1 VDKLLI
7 FIRPGHGGADPGA
20 VGPNKLREADQ
31 ALALA
36 KLLADKLADH
46 KTMLART
53 WDVTLGL
60 DTGVAMAEKA
70 KADLFVSLHF
80 NAAKDIYAH
89 GTETLYH
96 PASEKGKHLAECIQY
111 SLSYALRLANRG
123 IKPRPN
129 LYELRVTSMPAVIV
143 ETAFISNPGEE
154 KLIADPA
161 WLDKAADAIAA
172 GITEYGQG
180 LMV

>member
-36 KLLADKLADH
+36 KLLAEKLTDH
-46 KTMLART
+46 KTQLARG
-53 WDVTLGL
+53 WDVSLSL

-70 KADLFVSLHF
+70 RANLFVSLHF

-96 PASEKGKHLAECIQY
+96 PASEKGKALAGCIQKNLVT
-111 SLSYALRLANRG
+111 SLKLTNRG

-129 LYELRVTSMPAVIV
+129 LYELRATSMPAVIV

-154 KLIADPA
+154 KLIGDDA
-161 WLDKAADAIAA
+161 WLDKAADAIAEGIREYA
-172 GITEYGQG
+172 GA
-180 LMV
+180 MA

>member
-1 VDKLLI
+1 VDKLLV
-7 FIRPGHGGADPGA
+7 FIRPGHGGSDVGA
-20 VGPNKLREADQ
+20 LGPNKLREADQ
-31 ALALA
+31 ALTLA
-36 KLLADKLADH
+36 RLLASKLTDR
-46 KTMLART
+46 KTQLART
-53 WDVTLGL
+53 WDVTLSL

-80 NAAKDIYAH
+80 NAANDLYAH

-96 PASEKGKHLAECIQY
+96 PASEKGKRLAECIQKNLVA
-111 SLSYALRLANRG
+111 SLGLTNRG

-129 LYELRVTSMPAVIV
+129 LYELRATSMPAVIV

-154 KLIADPA
+154 KLIGDDA
-161 WLDKAADAIAA
+161 WLDKAAEAIAA
-172 GITEYGQG
+172 GIKEYGQG

>member
-1 VDKLLI
+1 LLI

-20 VGPNKLREADQ
+20 VGPNKLKEADQ

-36 KLLADKLADH
+36 KLLAEKLPDH
-46 KTMLART
+46 KTQLART

-60 DTGVAMAEKA
+60 DTGVSMAEKA
-70 KADLFVSLHF
+70 KANLFVSLHF

-89 GTETLYH
+89 GTETLYF
-96 PASEKGKHLAECIQY
+96 PDSWGGKELAEAVQRN
-111 SLSYALRLANRG
+111 LVATLKLRDRG

-129 LYELRVTSMPAVIV
+129 LYELRKTSMPAVIV

-161 WLDKAADAIAA
+161 WLDKAAGAIAA
-172 GITEYGQG
+172 GIREYAE
-180 LMV
+180 VSA

>member
-1 VDKLLI
+1 VDKLLV

-20 VGPNKLREADQ
+20 LGPNKLREADQ

-36 KLLADKLADH
+36 KLLAEKLPDH
-46 KTMLART
+46 KTQLARG

-60 DTGVAMAEKA
+60 DTGIVMAEKA
-70 KADLFVSLHF
+70 KANLFISLHF
-80 NAAKDIYAH
+80 NAAADLYAH

-96 PASEKGKHLAECIQY
+96 PSSACGQKLAGLIQKHLV
-111 SLSYALRLANRG
+111 STLGLRDRG

-129 LYELRVTSMPAVIV
+129 LYELRATSMPAVIV

-161 WLDKAADAIAA
+161 WLDKAATAIAE
-172 GITEYGQG
+172 GIREYAEATA
-180 LMV
+180 

>member
-36 KLLADKLADH
+36 KLLADKLPNT
-46 KTMLART
+46 KLART
-53 WDVTLGL
+53 WDVTLSL
-60 DTGVAMAEKA
+60 DIGVAIAEKA
-70 KADLFVSLHF
+70 KADLFISLHF
-80 NAAKDIYAH
+80 NAASDLYAH

-96 PASEKGKHLAECIQY
+96 PESERGKRLAECIQKN
-111 SLSYALRLANRG
+111 LVATLGLRDRG

-129 LYELRVTSMPAVIV
+129 LYELRKTTMPAVIV

-154 KLIADPA
+154 KLISDPA
-161 WLDKAADAIAA
+161 WLDKAAGAIAA
-172 GITEYGQG
+172 GIREYVEA
-180 LMV
+180 MA